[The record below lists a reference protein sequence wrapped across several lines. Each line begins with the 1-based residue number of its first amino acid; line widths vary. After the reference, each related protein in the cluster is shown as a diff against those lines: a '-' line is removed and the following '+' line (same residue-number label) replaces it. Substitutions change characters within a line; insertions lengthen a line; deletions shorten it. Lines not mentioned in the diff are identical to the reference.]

1 MAGFFSNLLDKITGI
16 FKSKDLDSNIAE
28 FQKRIDTII
37 NDLITPYA
45 QPTKLAPEDR
55 FRDLITLLDPKKCNK
70 IAITLSNNLDKNY
83 TKLQLE
89 QFASEV
95 LVGRNQAE
103 CNDETCSSNATKNIN
118 NRKDKVSKKS
128 ICNSIAVHYVKM
140 LNLIAAILTA
150 VNPSDNIC
158 LNRLRNLLN
167 TINEDEQTGV
177 SSICDP
183 SSNAVKDSIM
193 LEPGFKELLMLYYY
207 HLMQD
212 TETEEEKTNVRNQY
226 QNLVKTFSNLVMFVD
241 PSLKEQGANNNST
254 RNQNIAERN
263 ELISAASSSRTN
275 QNLTGNNTNKNKN
288 KNNNNTSLL
297 ENTLENIDA
306 ENKSVLEEPI
316 SQVSQANL
324 NTVKNEI
331 SSEISSKISNLKA
344 AEQQQIN
351 TIVQKLEN
359 LNRNIANIKEQ
370 SKQSQSVAPIPEPTM
385 NQTTMNQPAPTMNQ
399 PAPAM
404 NQAAPAGDELT
415 DAEIDSLLSELSQ
428 PESST
433 PAESSQDS
441 VSAPAESS
449 NISSNTTMTTQ
460 PVSNQSGN
468 TTTTQTISNQ
478 SGNTTSNNT
487 TEEINNILESYERS
501 SKRSGNTSRTQN
513 NSNYSSG
520 NSNNSGNNNNNSNN
534 TNNTNTTRTNTTTTS
549 GTNTTR
555 TNTTATTPAIPTA
568 PAQAGGADNQNNM
581 KKNKNNK
588 NTNTNNNNNNNES
601 LVGNEQNNVGNI
613 VNSDIKNS
621 TPENIR
627 LKEFKDFVA
636 YYVKMNVIDDKVL
649 DMVNTAFKQ
658 SGNFARDSPNEGS
671 MYISDK
677 DFEDF
682 CVANINNNALIP
694 IKISDSNL
702 GEFIKIYK
710 DMKESYLDNCNYL
723 LSLLEKQILDT
734 IKESQ
739 GENKAEEENPRFTL
753 KNIGFSDLVSI
764 EVDVRNRLV
773 SMYSTCHENYQK
785 GVKSLYDA
793 LRNRSE

>member
-16 FKSKDLDSNIAE
+16 FKSKDLDSNITE
-28 FQKRIDTII
+28 FQNRIDSII

-103 CNDETCSSNATKNIN
+103 CNDESCSSNATKNIN

-167 TINEDEQTGV
+167 TINDDEQTGV

-183 SSNAVKDSIM
+183 SANAIKDSIM
-193 LEPGFKELLMLYYY
+193 HEPGFKELLMLYYY

-212 TETEEEKTNVRNQY
+212 TETEEEKNNVRNQY

-241 PSLKEQGANNNST
+241 PSLKNHNNNIS
-254 RNQNIAERN
+254 NQNMNERN
-263 ELISAASSSRTN
+263 KLINTASSSRAN
-275 QNLTGNNTNKNKN
+275 QNTNRNLNGNLNGNNK
-288 KNNNNTSLL
+288 NNTSLL
-297 ENTLENIDA
+297 EETLKNIDD

-331 SSEISSKISNLKA
+331 SSKISNMKA
-344 AEQQQIN
+344 EEQQQIN
-351 TIVQKLEN
+351 SIVQKLEN

-370 SKQSQSVAPIPEPTM
+370 SKQSQSSAPISAPESIPESI
-385 NQTTMNQPAPTMNQ
+385 PE
-399 PAPAM
+399 PAM
-404 NQAAPAGDELT
+404 NQNAVEPVANQPAINQDTAAPSEEELT
-415 DAEIDSLLSELSQ
+415 DDEIDSLLSELSQ
-428 PESST
+428 PEQESLQKSSGNL
-433 PAESSQDS
+433 EST
-441 VSAPAESS
+441 PAESS
-449 NISSNTTMTTQ
+449 NISSNTTMTNQ
-460 PVSNQSGN
+460 PTSGNTTMTNQPTSGN
-468 TTTTQTISNQ
+468 TTT
-478 SGNTTSNNT
+478 SGNGTANT

-501 SKRSGNTSRTQN
+501 SKRSGNTTTRTNTGSGNTTTRTNTGSGNTTRN
-513 NSNYSSG
+513 NSNNL
-520 NSNNSGNNNNNSNN
+520 NSNNNNSNN
-534 TNNTNTTRTNTTTTS
+534 NSNNSINNNTTTNTTP
-549 GTNTTR
+549 
-555 TNTTATTPAIPTA
+555 TPAAA
-568 PAQAGGADNQNNM
+568 PAQLGGADSNNN
-581 KKNKNNK
+581 NKNNNNK
-588 NTNTNNNNNNNES
+588 NNNNKKNNKKNNNNNES
-601 LVGNEQNNVGNI
+601 LVGNTNNNVGNI

-621 TPENIR
+621 TKENIR

-636 YYVKMNVIDDKVL
+636 YYVKMNVIDENVI

-671 MYISDK
+671 MYIADK

-694 IKISDSNL
+694 LKISDSNL
-702 GEFIKIYK
+702 GDFIKIYK

-723 LSLLEKQILDT
+723 LSLLEKQIL
-734 IKESQ
+734 
-739 GENKAEEENPRFTL
+739 
-753 KNIGFSDLVSI
+753 
-764 EVDVRNRLV
+764 
-773 SMYSTCHENYQK
+773 
-785 GVKSLYDA
+785 
-793 LRNRSE
+793 